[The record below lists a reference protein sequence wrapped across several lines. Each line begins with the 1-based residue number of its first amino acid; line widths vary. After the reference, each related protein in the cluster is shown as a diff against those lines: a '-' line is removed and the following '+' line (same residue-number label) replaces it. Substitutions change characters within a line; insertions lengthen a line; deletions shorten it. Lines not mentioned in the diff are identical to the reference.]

1 MLETFQ
7 INIAYFFLI
16 IGSLFL
22 LVGAI
27 GLIRMPDVFTRMH
40 AVSVMEST
48 GATLIIFGLIIYSG
62 FSTISIKLIII
73 LLAIIYI
80 SSVATHALAR
90 ACIHDDIKPLKVV
103 GRKKQ

>member
-62 FSTISIKLIII
+62 FSAISIKLIII

-103 GRKKQ
+103 GREKK

>member
-62 FSTISIKLIII
+62 FSAISIKLIII

-103 GRKKQ
+103 ERKKQ

>member
-48 GATLIIFGLIIYSG
+48 GATLIIFGLIIHSG
-62 FSTISIKLIII
+62 FSAISIKLIII

>member
-62 FSTISIKLIII
+62 FSAISIKLIII

-103 GRKKQ
+103 GRGKK

>member
-1 MLETFQ
+1 MLESFQ

-48 GATLIIFGLIIYSG
+48 GATLIIFGLIIHSG
-62 FSTISIKLIII
+62 FSAISIKLIII

>member
-22 LVGAI
+22 LVGAM

-62 FSTISIKLIII
+62 FSAISIKLIII

-80 SSVATHALAR
+80 SAVATHALAR

>member
-48 GATLIIFGLIIYSG
+48 GATLIIFGLILYSG
-62 FSTISIKLIII
+62 FSAISIKLIII

>member
-22 LVGAI
+22 LIGAI

-48 GATLIIFGLIIYSG
+48 GATLIIIGLITYSG

-90 ACIHDDIKPLKVV
+90 ACIHDDIKPQKVV